1 MRNTKE
7 IKCMT
12 GIPFIVFLLLAGIN
26 ASGQVKNKKVITNP
40 KVSDKVITQPKTQ
53 TKNEPSAKK
62 QVTDLDVSKELNKDM
77 ANVLR
82 YGTPIVATVGGTK
95 VTTYIE
101 PLDRVKA
108 TTRSD
113 RNPKA
118 RNKGTKEDNGLICTD
133 YTISLSPESESF
145 DAPLAD
151 KMSHTYPGAAYN
163 YNDYIKNNTQPP
175 HNKSKRNPIILQ
187 VSSSSGNGKQIL
199 VEDPTK
205 NNLDEAAGKLKYSL
219 PKQAGNLSTEI
230 YVQTIVNEAT
240 FALNVEAG
248 GGGYGFKASAKFGL
262 KFDSKKTYM
271 SIDAKQKN
279 YVITANRP
287 DHAEG
292 GFYVDEAENAK
303 NENVYMSSVTYG
315 RRVIGIIETELDQD
329 HMEVGAKASY
339 EGFGFSANLGLGI
352 VDKMSRGKTT
362 VRLLFIGGNGDV
374 ITIPNPTASSVQ
386 ATINQWMTST
396 SSQAAVPI
404 EYTFKNMRDIG
415 MRWESVA
422 SNINYQQCVPKPP
435 EAAAPQP
442 WDIAV
447 TLNSINN
454 SKRETVRLGISQS
467 VGVSINNNWK
477 NENAGLNKP
486 IICWMEGWNG
496 CQKPPDIDFNKPHR
510 FGETRNYTISHDEY
524 MQNPLFRVET
534 QRIVTYRTSVG
545 GSKNENNQKQR
556 TDKRLKDMGTVST
569 FDVPV
574 HINGRI
580 FSFNYTVKVTQRP
593 PER

>member
-1 MRNTKE
+1 MRITLLVFCVLVSLVTRAQISKDAKIITKPKSTTLPKVE
-7 IKCMT
+7 
-12 GIPFIVFLLLAGIN
+12 
-26 ASGQVKNKKVITNP
+26 KKVVT
-40 KVSDKVITQPKTQ
+40 SGKTLS
-53 TKNEPSAKK
+53 TGTGE
-62 QVTDLDVSKELNKDM
+62 LSKEMKGGVP
-77 ANVLR
+77 NVMR
-82 YGTPIVATVGGTK
+82 GTPIVATVGGTK
-95 VTTYIE
+95 ITTYIE
-101 PLDRVKA
+101 PLDRVR
-108 TTRSD
+108 TTVNGG

-118 RNKGTKEDNGLICTD
+118 RNKGTKDDNGLICTA
-133 YTISLSPESESF
+133 YSISLSPESESF

-205 NNLDEAAGKLKYSL
+205 NNLDEAAGKLKYAL
-219 PKQAGNLSTEI
+219 PKQANNLSTEI

-262 KFDSKKTYM
+262 KYDSKKTYM

-287 DHAEG
+287 DNAEG
-292 GFYVDEAENAK
+292 GFYQDEAENAK

-315 RRVIGIIETELDQD
+315 RRVIGIIETENDQE

-339 EGFGFSANLGLGI
+339 DGFGVSANLGLGI
-352 VDKMSRGKTT
+352 VDKMSKAKTT

-374 ITIPNPTASSVQ
+374 ITIPNPTAASVQ

-422 SNINYQQCVPKPP
+422 SNINYEQCVPKPP
-435 EAAAPQP
+435 AAAPPQP
-442 WDIAV
+442 WDITV
-447 TLNSINN
+447 TLNSISNN
-454 SKRETVRLGISQS
+454 KKESAKLGISQS
-467 VGVSINNNWK
+467 VGVSVNGQWK
-477 NENAGLNKP
+477 NENAGLDKP
-486 IICWMEGWNG
+486 IICWMEGWQG
-496 CQKPPDIDFNKPHR
+496 CQTPPQIDFRQPHR
-510 FGETRNYTISHDEY
+510 IGDATRRYTISNDEY
-524 MQNPLFRVET
+524 ETNPLFRVET

-556 TDKRLKDMGTVST
+556 SDKRLKDIGSVAT

-580 FSFNYTVKVTQRP
+580 FSFSYTVKVVQRP
-593 PER
+593 PAR

>member
-1 MRNTKE
+1 MTRISLVISLILLSLFATAQVSKDAKIITKP
-7 IKCMT
+7 T
-12 GIPFIVFLLLAGIN
+12 S
-26 ASGQVKNKKVITNP
+26 SGKVGTLPKAEKKVTP
-40 KVSDKVITQPKTQ
+40 GKTAGAG
-53 TKNEPSAKK
+53 TG
-62 QVTDLDVSKELNKDM
+62 LSKELNKDM

-82 YGTPIVATVGGTK
+82 YGNPIVTTINGTK
-95 VTTYIE
+95 ITTYIE
-101 PLDRVKA
+101 PLDRVK
-108 TTRSD
+108 TTV
-113 RNPKA
+113 NAGKAPKP
-118 RNKGTKEDNGLICTD
+118 RNKGTKEDDGLICTD
-133 YTISLSPESESF
+133 FSVSLSPESESF

-199 VEDPTK
+199 VNDPTK
-205 NNLDEAAGKLKYSL
+205 NNLDEAAGQLKYSL
-219 PKQAGNLSTEI
+219 PRQANNLSTEI

-279 YVITANRP
+279 FVITANRP
-287 DHAEG
+287 DDAEG
-292 GFYVDEAENAK
+292 GFYIDEAENAK

-315 RRVIGIIETELDQD
+315 RRVIGVIETELDQE

-339 EGFGFSANLGLGI
+339 EGFGVSANLGLGI

-404 EYTFKNMRDIG
+404 EYTFKNMKDIG

-422 SNINYQQCVPKPP
+422 SNINYRQCVPKPP
-435 EAAAPQP
+435 AAAPPQP
-442 WDIAV
+442 WDIAI
-447 TLNSINN
+447 TLNSISN
-454 SKRETVRLGISQS
+454 SKREGVKLGIQQS
-467 VGVSINNNWK
+467 VGVAIGNNWK
-477 NENAGLNKP
+477 HENAGLDKP
-486 IICWMEGWNG
+486 IICWMQDWSG
-496 CQKPPDIDFNKPHR
+496 CQVPPEIDFSKPHR
-510 FGETRNYTISHDEY
+510 VGETRNYTISNDEY
-524 MQNPLFRVET
+524 QENPLFRVET
-534 QRIVTYRTSVG
+534 KRIVTYRTSAG
-545 GSKNENNQKQR
+545 GSKNENNQRQR
-556 TDKRLKDMGTVST
+556 TDKRLKDMGSVSS
-569 FDVPV
+569 FDIPV

-580 FSFNYTVKVTQRP
+580 FSFNYTVKVIQRP
-593 PER
+593 PAQ

>member
-1 MRNTKE
+1 MKIALMISLILVNIMATAQVSKE
-7 IKCMT
+7 IK
-12 GIPFIVFLLLAGIN
+12 V
-26 ASGQVKNKKVITNP
+26 VKQPKVIDKVVTKPKAEKKAETPGKKVVTGADMTKEMGG
-40 KVSDKVITQPKTQ
+40 KVP
-53 TKNEPSAKK
+53 
-62 QVTDLDVSKELNKDM
+62 
-77 ANVLR
+77 NVLR
-82 YGTPIVATVGGTK
+82 NANAIVNTVGGTK
-95 VTTYIE
+95 ITTYIE
-101 PLDRVKA
+101 PLDRVTA
-108 TTRSD
+108 TTRAGK
-113 RNPKA
+113 NPKA
-118 RNKGTKEDNGLICTD
+118 RNKGTKDDNGLICTS
-133 YTISLSPESESF
+133 YSISLSPESESF

-205 NNLDEAAGKLKYSL
+205 NNLDEAAGKLKYAL
-219 PKQAGNLSTEI
+219 PKQANNLSTEI

-262 KFDSKKTYM
+262 NYDSKKTYM

-287 DHAEG
+287 DGAEG
-292 GFYVDEAENAK
+292 GFYKDEAENAK

-315 RRVIGIIETELDQD
+315 RRVIGIIETELDQE

-339 EGFGFSANLGLGI
+339 DGFGISANLGLGI
-352 VDKMSRGKTT
+352 VDKMSRAKTT

-374 ITIPNPTASSVQ
+374 ITIPNPTAGSVQ
-386 ATINQWMTST
+386 ATINQWMTNT

-404 EYTFKNMRDIG
+404 EYTFKNMRDVG

-422 SNINYQQCVPKPP
+422 SNINYEQCVPKPP
-435 EAAAPQP
+435 AAAPPQP
-442 WDIAV
+442 WDITV
-447 TLNSINN
+447 TLNSISNN
-454 SKRETVRLGISQS
+454 KRENAKLGISQS
-467 VGVSINNNWK
+467 VGVSVNGQWK
-477 NENAGLNKP
+477 NENAGLDKP
-486 IICWMEGWNG
+486 IICWMEGWSG
-496 CQKPPDIDFNKPHR
+496 CQTPPDIDFKQPHR
-510 FGETRNYTISHDEY
+510 IGDAVRRYTISQDEY
-524 MQNPLFRVET
+524 EQNPMFRVET

-556 TDKRLKDMGTVST
+556 SDKRLKDMGSVST

-580 FSFNYTVKVTQRP
+580 FSFNYTVKVVQRP
-593 PER
+593 PAR

>member
-1 MRNTKE
+1 MRIALLIFLVMACLMTNAQISKETK
-7 IKCMT
+7 
-12 GIPFIVFLLLAGIN
+12 IVTKPKVLDKT
-26 ASGQVKNKKVITNP
+26 VTKPKTDKKEEKKVETPGKKLTGSDLSKEANGNLP
-40 KVSDKVITQPKTQ
+40 KV
-53 TKNEPSAKK
+53 
-62 QVTDLDVSKELNKDM
+62 
-77 ANVLR
+77 LR
-82 YGTPIVATVGGTK
+82 GTPIIATVGGTK
-95 VTTYIE
+95 ITTYIE
-101 PLDRVKA
+101 PLDRV
-108 TTRSD
+108 RSTVNAGK
-113 RNPKA
+113 NPKA
-118 RNKGTKEDNGLICTD
+118 RNKGTQEDNGLICTA
-133 YTISLSPESESF
+133 YSISLSPESESF

-187 VSSSSGNGKQIL
+187 VSSSSGNGKQLL

-219 PKQAGNLSTEI
+219 PKQANNLSTEI

-262 KFDSKKTYM
+262 KYDSRKTYM

-287 DHAEG
+287 DNATG

-315 RRVIGIIETELDQD
+315 RRVIGIIETELDQE

-339 EGFGFSANLGLGI
+339 DGFGVSANLGLGI
-352 VDKMSRGKTT
+352 VDKMSRAKTT

-374 ITIPNPTASSVQ
+374 ITIPNPTAASVQ

-435 EAAAPQP
+435 AAATPQP
-442 WDIAV
+442 WDGSLAP
-447 TLNSINN
+447 
-454 SKRETVRLGISQS
+454 TVIEAAACLSAPQPPPADHPCRACRRARPTPGRPRS
-467 VGVSINNNWK
+467 
-477 NENAGLNKP
+477 
-486 IICWMEGWNG
+486 
-496 CQKPPDIDFNKPHR
+496 CQ
-510 FGETRNYTISHDEY
+510 
-524 MQNPLFRVET
+524 
-534 QRIVTYRTSVG
+534 
-545 GSKNENNQKQR
+545 
-556 TDKRLKDMGTVST
+556 
-569 FDVPV
+569 
-574 HINGRI
+574 
-580 FSFNYTVKVTQRP
+580 
-593 PER
+593 